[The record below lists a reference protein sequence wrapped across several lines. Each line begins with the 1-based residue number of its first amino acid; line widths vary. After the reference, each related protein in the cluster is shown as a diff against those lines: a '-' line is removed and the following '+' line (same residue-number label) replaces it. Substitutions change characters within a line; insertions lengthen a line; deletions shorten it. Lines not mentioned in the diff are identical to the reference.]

1 MDFTQFIINN
11 NKNVRRQYVVYKNTI
26 SPQLRADFALV
37 RHLTD
42 CFAATTWP
50 FPSLLLGWLTDFFLD
65 GLARLDLLAALL
77 GLLQLAPRPLDLDT
91 VGGGREDNLPGFE
104 CKSD

>member
-1 MDFTQFIINN
+1 MDFTQFIINK
-11 NKNVRRQYVVYKNTI
+11 NKNVGNMSYVYKNTI
-26 SPQLRADFALV
+26 SQLRADFALV

-42 CFAATTWP
+42 CFAVTTWP

-65 GLARLDLLAALL
+65 SLARLDLLAALL

-91 VGGGREDNLPGFE
+91 VGGCREDDLDVVF
-104 CKSD
+104 